1 MNPMKKF
8 SCLLI
13 FGILSITF
21 LKSQNVDS
29 VRIEQAGDLIKIH
42 YKILNSNA
50 YQVFRV
56 TVLCS
61 INGGLKSE
69 IKSISGDFGENVVG
83 GRSDYMVLWDV
94 LKDVDEVKSVDF
106 SVRAELIK
114 DNSIQVV
121 NSKITHSKNTYL
133 LISTEI
139 ANIRNIYGIRAGYLS
154 KWGVSGSFLYGE
166 RPLSD
171 NSSDGKYA
179 SFSICIDLTKRIVNR
194 KKFQMH
200 LLAGVGTIKLK
211 EPYPKTGVNSIGALD
226 GGFIIGFKRISISF
240 SMAALANK
248 SETDTGNLF
257 PVVGIGMRF

>member
-1 MNPMKKF
+1 MKKIVF
-8 SCLLI
+8 SLLLL
-13 FGILSITF
+13 FGLLPFILSQT
-21 LKSQNVDS
+21 VDS
-29 VRIEQAGDLIKIH
+29 IKVEQAGDLIKVH
-42 YKILNSNA
+42 YKILNSNQ

-61 INGGLKSE
+61 INGGLQSV
-69 IKSISGDFGENVVG
+69 IKSLSGDFGDNVVG

-106 SVRAELIK
+106 SVKAELIK
-114 DNSIQVV
+114 DNSTQVV

-139 ANIRNIYGIRAGYLS
+139 AKIRNIYGIRAGYLS

-166 RPLSD
+166 RPLSN
-171 NSSDGKYA
+171 NSSDGKFA
-179 SFSICIDLTKRIVNR
+179 SFSISIDLTKRIVNME
-194 KKFQMH
+194 KFQMH
-200 LLAGVGTIKLK
+200 LLAGVGTIKLI
-211 EPYPKTGVNSIGALD
+211 EPYPKTGVKSIGALD

-240 SMAALANK
+240 SMAALADK
-248 SETDTGNLF
+248 SETDAGNLY